1 MKNVIFI
8 IKGRRCGGIKIY
20 RCEEFK
26 CKVPDDRSSSSEEED
41 SDDKDVDTKKATGGS
56 TLPNKER
63 RDLLGN
69 TPQQPQEP
77 IHYNLSGVTHR
88 PLDQTTSKIESSTA
102 TPATTERIGFLGP
115 IQSLFP

>member
-1 MKNVIFI
+1 ML
-8 IKGRRCGGIKIY
+8 
-20 RCEEFK
+20 
-26 CKVPDDRSSSSEEED
+26 
-41 SDDKDVDTKKATGGS
+41 TLLLKKATGGS